1 LWLCTD
7 NAAMI
12 AAAGYYRFAL
22 GQTSPLDMDVQPTWP
37 LS

>member
-1 LWLCTD
+1 
-7 NAAMI
+7 MV

-22 GQTSPLDMDVQPTWP
+22 GHLSGMEMDVQPTWP